1 MMMASALLNTPVM
14 EPYTIYDYL
23 VTDGNTC
30 FATGY
35 TPNSSTSIAP
45 VFGELATTGFASQ
58 YLVYCNGFNM
68 DVLYNKYGYT
78 MRYLDGSKY
87 YEITVS
93 DKTDNDVYWKIT
105 SPYYAHKTLTA
116 PNEDFDFYSYTS
128 TVRGSSNTASSTTYN
143 PLYIF
148 GNGSGRNAIAGIKF
162 YRLKIREG
170 GMEVRNFFPAV
181 DNATGNVGLIEPFT
195 GQFILPMNGNPSIG
209 NL

>member
-1 MMMASALLNTPVM
+1 MMMASAYLNAPVM

-45 VFGELATTGFASQ
+45 VFGDLTTSGFASQ

-68 DVLYNKYGYT
+68 DVLYNSYGYT
-78 MRYLDGSKY
+78 MRYLDGASY
-87 YEITVS
+87 YTITVS
-93 DKTDNDVYWKIT
+93 NKTDNDVYWKIAK
-105 SPYYAHKTLTA
+105 PYYAHKTLTA

-128 TVRGSSNTASSTTYN
+128 TVRGSTKQASSTTYK
-143 PLYIF
+143 PLHIL
-148 GNGSGRNAIAGIKF
+148 GNGSGRNAMAGIKF

-195 GQFILPMNGNPSIG
+195 GQFILPTNGNPSVG

>member
-45 VFGELATTGFASQ
+45 VFGDLTTSGYLSQ

-68 DVLYNKYGYT
+68 DVLYNSYGYT
-78 MRYLDGSKY
+78 MRYLDGASY
-87 YEITVS
+87 YTITVS
-93 DKTDNDVYWKIT
+93 NKTDNDVYWKT
-105 SPYYAHKTLTA
+105 AKPYYAHKTLTA

-128 TVRGSSNTASSTTYN
+128 TVRGSTKQASSTTYK
-143 PLYIF
+143 PLYIL
-148 GNGSGRNAIAGIKF
+148 GNGSGRNAMAGIKF
-162 YRLKIREG
+162 YRLKIWEG

-181 DNATGNVGLIEPFT
+181 DNSTGNVGLIEPFT
-195 GQFILPMNGNPSIG
+195 GQFILPMSGNPSVG